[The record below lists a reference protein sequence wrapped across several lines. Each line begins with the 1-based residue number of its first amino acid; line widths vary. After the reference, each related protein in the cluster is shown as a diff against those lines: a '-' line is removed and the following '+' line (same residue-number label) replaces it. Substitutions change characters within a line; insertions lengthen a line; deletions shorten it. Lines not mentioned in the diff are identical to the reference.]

1 MPDGGELRTLCDA
14 ANQSRTGI
22 WELRPQATGCLC
34 MRTRVRQELRTA
46 LLIAIGLAVLC
57 FGAAAIAAKLIGQ
70 S

>member
-1 MPDGGELRTLCDA
+1 
-14 ANQSRTGI
+14 
-22 WELRPQATGCLC
+22 